1 MTKERRT
8 YSDEFKQKKF
18 YKFIYYIFAFIFLGI
33 DMTLK
38 INYSFL
44 LLYAFIGRYLL
55 LEDKKKLSKVSILDY
70 FLAVVVLPILFGIF
84 FNFLFTN

>member
-1 MTKERRT
+1 MNLNK
-8 YSDEFKQKKF
+8 KKF

-44 LLYAFIGRYLL
+44 LLYVFIGRYLL

-70 FLAVVVLPILFGIF
+70 FLAVVVLPVLFGIF

>member
-1 MTKERRT
+1 MNLNK
-8 YSDEFKQKKF
+8 KKF
-18 YKFIYYIFAFIFLGI
+18 YKFIYYIFAFIFFGI

-84 FNFLFTN
+84 FSFLFTN